1 MQPEGLLPYA
11 KDLPL
16 VPVLSQMNFHH
27 LPLHFLQIHFNIPST
42 LRFCKWPVRIFPPEP
57 CVHFSLPPPHSC
69 NILHPSYH
77 SNNYITDALHEFCI
91 LHCMKYSQ
99 FRKMFQRSP
108 GFVSFT
114 NPLYDDFF
122 FYKRNRLFA
131 LYETTSFVYQITE
144 VYLFNIRHIQQTL

>member
-122 FYKRNRLFA
+122 FFLQ
-131 LYETTSFVYQITE
+131 T
-144 VYLFNIRHIQQTL
+144 QQAFCFI